1 MTTFQDHYKN
11 PRPYSQNQV
20 YFQSVDNRIIERN
33 MSDNKIESK
42 MDGRNNYANA
52 INLTNLN
59 NFTNNGEFHKS

>member
-1 MTTFQDHYKN
+1 
-11 PRPYSQNQV
+11 
-20 YFQSVDNRIIERN
+20 

-59 NFTNNGEFHKS
+59 NFTNNGELHKS